1 MITMPHRTPCT
12 WRQLPHSEN
21 VSQICSI
28 CYGHVNVNGADVCP
42 FLEKYKIDPTI
53 QHLIT
58 AEERFYS
65 ISQLRKLEELKQG

>member
-12 WRQLPHSEN
+12 WRKAPHSKN

-28 CYGHVNVNGADVCP
+28 CYGHVHVNGADVCP
-42 FLEKYKIDPTI
+42 FFDKYEIVHDI

-65 ISQLRKLEELKQG
+65 ISQLRKLEELREG

>member
-21 VSQICSI
+21 VGHVCSI
-28 CYGHVNVNGADVCP
+28 CYGHVHVNGEDRCP
-42 FLEKYKIDPTI
+42 FFEKYEIVQDI

-58 AEERFYS
+58 AEERFYA
-65 ISQLRKLEELKQG
+65 ISQLRKLRELREG